1 MKVKFFTVPNL
12 LTLGNLLCGSY
23 AAVVLIA
30 YNDFP
35 TAMLL
40 IVAAALFDF
49 CDGFAARLL
58 HSASPIG
65 VQLDSLADMVS
76 FGLVPSLA
84 LYCMYDM
91 APQEAAS
98 FVARAARY
106 LTFLVVAFSALRL
119 AKFNIDDSQH
129 TEFCGLPT
137 PANALLCLSLGSAGI
152 PRLAG
157 GEPRGCCGAG
167 RSDGAAAHKP
177 HTDVCPEIQTL
188 PLARKPTAIP
198 VHRRERRAV
207 GVVRFCRRTGDNH
220 PLYSSIH
227 TAVGNK
233 KPQKRVLAVSAVRDG
248 RRDILTRRADH
259 DRT

>member
-84 LYCMYDM
+84 LYCM
-91 APQEAAS
+91 
-98 FVARAARY
+98 
-106 LTFLVVAFSALRL
+106 
-119 AKFNIDDSQH
+119 
-129 TEFCGLPT
+129 
-137 PANALLCLSLGSAGI
+137 
-152 PRLAG
+152 
-157 GEPRGCCGAG
+157 
-167 RSDGAAAHKP
+167 
-177 HTDVCPEIQTL
+177 
-188 PLARKPTAIP
+188 
-198 VHRRERRAV
+198 
-207 GVVRFCRRTGDNH
+207 
-220 PLYSSIH
+220 
-227 TAVGNK
+227 
-233 KPQKRVLAVSAVRDG
+233 
-248 RRDILTRRADH
+248 
-259 DRT
+259 